1 LTCRRAALRAYT
13 RRIPQRGLTTGVEES
28 ETRQSQE
35 AGENTRAHTLS
46 HTNSLGT
53 RRPIKKVHKIQEQ
66 KFFAP
71 VEFPVQSPLPPDIED
86 YLRMIAKYDRHLVKV
101 SSRRNASGHRVCI
114 HFDLRLT
121 RQDSKERY
129 SAPFSFEPNFSC
141 VVECLPSCVAP
152 GEKPTFPPTISG
164 SVYVCVCVCIRHT
177 AVGMVGSDVYVSFV
191 YTCVRPGRVNV
202 FVRASVPVYL
212 FARVIVHV
220 CVRARVCWRCSLTF
234 KL

>member
-35 AGENTRAHTLS
+35 AGENMRAHTLS

-53 RRPIKKVHKIQEQ
+53 RGPIKKVHKIQEQ

-101 SSRRNASGHRVCI
+101 SSRRNASGHRVCM
-114 HFDLRLT
+114 HFDLRLNT
-121 RQDSKERY
+121 TGQQRALLSALFLRAPTSLALSSVCQVVWRQGKSQR
-129 SAPFSFEPNFSC
+129 FH
-141 VVECLPSCVAP
+141 LPLRGQCMC
-152 GEKPTFPPTISG
+152 
-164 SVYVCVCVCIRHT
+164 VYVCVYGTRLWVWWG
-177 AVGMVGSDVYVSFV
+177 VMFM
-191 YTCVRPGRVNV
+191 
-202 FVRASVPVYL
+202 SVL
-212 FARVIVHV
+212 SIHV
-220 CVRARVCWRCSLTF
+220 CGLVV
-234 KL
+234 